1 MRHKQKL
8 LWGRR
13 QLALV
18 LMRVVVIVALTLV
31 ALPTQAAT
39 EFPSGEAGVEQ
50 TKELGPE
57 GPDPEM
63 EPQEPPEWWYDP
75 NVARV
80 SSGTEELEEPPEWW
94 YDPEKPLEISE
105 AAEVFEQPEWWYVL
119 QDDQKLST
127 QDFTTMDVLISL
139 PSGQSLNAGAIP
151 LDILVV
157 ADGTTPEI
165 VVQVES
171 QQVPDKAVYAGHEK
185 IPDGTVQVVGGFQ
198 QARFAGGV
206 GPSNT
211 AEITFKYEPLNV
223 GWISFE
229 VEVWSEG
236 NLIRGPENHSVY
248 VSPVSSPT
256 FTNMD
261 INVNVAS
268 NWDLN
273 AGAIP
278 LNVAVMADGTTP
290 ELIVQVTS
298 DDVPDRAVYVGH
310 EKTPDGTIQVVGGFQ
325 QARFVGGVG
334 PSNIAEIKFKYEPL
348 TVGWINFTVQVWS
361 VSEDNLIH
369 GPETH
374 SVYISPAVPTFTNF
388 EILVL
393 PVGSQGLNAGVI
405 PFEVRVVADGKM
417 PQLIVQVT
425 SDDVPGRAVYAGYEK
440 VPEGA
445 MQALVGFQQARF
457 MGGVGPD
464 NVAAVTFKY
473 EPVMVG
479 WIDFTVRV
487 WSEGNLLYGPERHW
501 VYIRQTGSWTATF
514 PPLIRDFSVASQVP
528 QQVTFN
534 IDVSGNPYPQ
544 YELACGGDGA
554 DATVEGHSCVY
565 HRAGEYTATLMA
577 SNYVEGVGYSEVATT
592 TVFVFREQ
600 RFPRY
605 SLYLPLVVRNNH

>member
-1 MRHKQKL
+1 MRHKQRFP
-8 LWGRR
+8 WGGR

-18 LMRVVVIVALTLV
+18 LTRAVVIVALTLV
-31 ALPTQAAT
+31 ALPTQAAADKLHPT
-39 EFPSGEAGVEQ
+39 EFPSGEASVEQ

-57 GPDPEM
+57 GPDSEM

-75 NVARV
+75 
-80 SSGTEELEEPPEWW
+80 
-94 YDPEKPLEISE
+94 EKPIEISE
-105 AAEVFEQPEWWYVL
+105 AAELFEQPEWWYVL
-119 QDDQKLST
+119 QDGQKLST
-127 QDFTTMDVLISL
+127 QDFTTMDILISL

-157 ADGTTPEI
+157 ADGTTPELI
-165 VVQVES
+165 VQIES
-171 QQVPDKAVYAGHEK
+171 QHVPDKAVYAGHEK

-211 AEITFKYEPLNV
+211 AEITFKYEPLTT

-248 VSPVSSPT
+248 VSSVPPT
-256 FTNMD
+256 FTSVD
-261 INVNVAS
+261 VNVNLAS

-278 LNVAVMADGTTP
+278 LSIAVMADGTTP
-290 ELIVQVTS
+290 ELVVQVTS

-310 EKTPDGTIQVVGGFQ
+310 EKTPDGTIQVLGGFQ
-325 QARFVGGVG
+325 QARFAGGVG

-361 VSEDNLIH
+361 VSESNLIH

-388 EILVL
+388 DILVL

-417 PQLIVQVT
+417 PQLIIQVT

-514 PPLIRDFSVASQVP
+514 PPLIRDFSVASQAP

-544 YELACGGDGA
+544 YEMACGGDGA
-554 DATVEGHSCVY
+554 DATVEGLSCVY

-577 SNYVEGVGYSEVATT
+577 SNYVEGIGYSEVATT